1 MINSRTASQFHR
13 TLRMK
18 LKKSLKES
26 LNTAST
32 IIILLFFNLL
42 ILRVVVAQSCLTLC
56 VPMDCSLQGS
66 SVLGIFQARVLEWV
80 AIFFSKRSPQPRDRT
95 QVCHIA
101 GRCFTVWATRE
112 ATILRVAGTLTI
124 HCCSFHREVWKTSA
138 QIFNVW
144 IFWEDWYN
152 EELKQ
157 VADNS
162 VSFKTELG
170 EQNIPKLP

>member
-1 MINSRTASQFHR
+1 MINSRTASQFHW

-42 ILRVVVAQSCLTLC
+42 ILRVVVTQSCLTLC
-56 VPMDCSLQGS
+56 VLTDCSLQGS
-66 SVLGIFQARVLEWV
+66 FVLGIFQARVLEWV
-80 AIFFSKRSPQPRDRT
+80 AISFSRGSPQPRDRSR
-95 QVCHIA
+95 VCRTP
-101 GRCFTVWATRE
+101 GRCFTFWATRE
-112 ATILRVAGTLTI
+112 ATILRVAGTLRI
-124 HCCSFHREVWKTSA
+124 NCCS
-138 QIFNVW
+138 
-144 IFWEDWYN
+144 WEDWYN

-162 VSFKTELG
+162 VSFKTVLG